1 MNKTRTNVLVID
13 DDPAVL
19 DCLRMSLNN
28 SGNYRPVCCADALSG
43 MEELNTQDF
52 SVVIADVM
60 MPRMSGLELLAWINA
75 NRPNIPVVLITGESQ
90 KEIMLQAI
98 HHGVYDFL
106 HKPFSLTTLHKTV
119 NQAVQKHDLMVQNEQ
134 YKNHLESLVELRTHE
149 LNQARMMLEK
159 SYLNTIR
166 AMVNAIEVN
175 DIYTRGH
182 SERVTA
188 ISLLLGQALEV
199 NADDMHVLR
208 IGALLHDLG
217 KIGITSTVLKKDQN
231 LTPTE
236 YDSMK
241 QHPIIG
247 AKIIDPIGLP
257 KTVSEIILQH
267 HEWYNGSGYPNGI
280 DHSKIHP
287 LTSIVAVADSFDAMT
302 SKRNYRDKLDYVDAV
317 KEVLRHKG
325 VQFDPLVA
333 EALFNCQMQVFQA
346 LKTPKMIRDLLT
358 QDLSY
363 GA

>member
-1 MNKTRTNVLVID
+1 
-13 DDPAVL
+13 
-19 DCLRMSLNN
+19 
-28 SGNYRPVCCADALSG
+28 

-60 MPRMSGLELLAWINA
+60 MPRMSGLELLAWINS
-75 NRPNIPVVLITGESQ
+75 NRPNVPVILITGESQ

-106 HKPFSLTTLHKTV
+106 HKPFSLTTLHKIV
-119 NQAVQKHDLMVQNEQ
+119 NQAVQKHNLMVQNEQ
-134 YKNHLESLVELRTHE
+134 YNNHLENLVEIRTHE
-149 LNQARMMLEK
+149 LNQARQMLEK

-188 ISLLLGQALEV
+188 ISLLLGQALDV
-199 NADDMHVLR
+199 SADDMHLLR

-217 KIGITSTVLKKDQN
+217 KIGITSTVLKKEQN

-236 YDSMK
+236 YDSLK

-267 HEWYNGSGYPNGI
+267 HEWYNGCGYPYGI
-280 DHSKIHP
+280 DHLKINP
-287 LTSIVAVADSFDAMT
+287 LTGIVTVADSFDAMT
-302 SKRNYRDKLDYVDAV
+302 SKRHYRDKLDYAEAV
-317 KEVLRHKG
+317 QEVLRHKG
-325 VQFDPLVA
+325 AQFDPLVA
-333 EALFNCQMQVFQA
+333 ETLYSCQMQVFQV
-346 LKTPKMIRDLLT
+346 LITPELIRDLVT
-358 QDLSY
+358 QDLSS
-363 GA
+363 GILTSPLL